1 MDGVLIKGRN
11 VGTETRVEEVSVKT
25 WREESRLHAKER
37 GLEQHRPHSLQTEP
51 TLLKPQLRLWSPEL

>member
-1 MDGVLIKGRN
+1 MDGVLIKGRTL
-11 VGTETRVEEVSVKT
+11 GTETGVEEVSVKT